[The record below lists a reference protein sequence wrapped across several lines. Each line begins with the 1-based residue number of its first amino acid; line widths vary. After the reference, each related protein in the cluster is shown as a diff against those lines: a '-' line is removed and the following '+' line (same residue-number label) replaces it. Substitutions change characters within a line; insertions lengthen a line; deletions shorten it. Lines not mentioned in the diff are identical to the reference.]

1 MEDLGGFYLHL
12 PTLNSAS
19 ISYIFLPA
27 LDYML
32 PTAQFLLYESEVS
45 LITSGSWLSSSNFLL
60 VFYFPW
66 DGQVVQWCW
75 VNFQYRGVLLVWI
88 IVWQGPTALAVGASG
103 VVWTFFLS
111 SIFLASFSLSV
122 GDGPI

>member
-12 PTLNSAS
+12 PTLNSDF

-27 LDYML
+27 PDYML

-45 LITSGSWLSSSNFLL
+45 LLTSGSWLSSSNFLL
-60 VFYFPW
+60 IFYFPW
-66 DGQVVQWCW
+66 DSQVVQW
-75 VNFQYRGVLLVWI
+75 VNFQCWGVLLVWI
-88 IVWQGPTALAVGASG
+88 IVGQGPTALALGADG
-103 VVWTFFLS
+103 VFWTFFRS
-111 SIFLASFSLSV
+111 SIFLTSFSLSL